1 MAMRNWDDDFDSG
14 DFQTQSPAAPPGLSD
29 EVGGAYVTV
38 SQQAAEREHRQ
49 GAAGAHP
56 MPHFGPAPSSP

>member
-1 MAMRNWDDDFDSG
+1 MAMRNWDDDFETG
-14 DFQTQSPAAPPGLSD
+14 DFQTQGPAAPPGLSD

-49 GAAGAHP
+49 GVAGA
-56 MPHFGPAPSSP
+56 PASP